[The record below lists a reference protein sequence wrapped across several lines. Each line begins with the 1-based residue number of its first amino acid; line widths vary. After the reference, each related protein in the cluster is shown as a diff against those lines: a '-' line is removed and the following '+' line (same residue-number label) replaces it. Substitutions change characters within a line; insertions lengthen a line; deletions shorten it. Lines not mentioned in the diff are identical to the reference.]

1 MDDKTKV
8 IRDIAYKYQSILK
21 VNFLSDVFMNAIG
34 TEINHDTVIEEV
46 QVRLDKAISDLKELQ
61 TKIKNQ

>member
-1 MDDKTKV
+1 MEDKTKL
-8 IRDIAYKYQSILK
+8 IREIAYKYQSILK

-46 QVRLDKAISDLKELQ
+46 QVKLDKAISDLKELQ
-61 TKIKNQ
+61 TKITNL

>member
-1 MDDKTKV
+1 MDDKTKA

-46 QVRLDKAISDLKELQ
+46 QVRLDKVIYELEELQ
-61 TKIKNQ
+61 TKISNQ

>member
-1 MDDKTKV
+1 MEDNSKL
-8 IRDIAYKYQSILK
+8 IREIAYKYQSILK

-46 QVRLDKAISDLKELQ
+46 QVRLDKVIYDLKELQ
-61 TKIKNQ
+61 TKIKKL